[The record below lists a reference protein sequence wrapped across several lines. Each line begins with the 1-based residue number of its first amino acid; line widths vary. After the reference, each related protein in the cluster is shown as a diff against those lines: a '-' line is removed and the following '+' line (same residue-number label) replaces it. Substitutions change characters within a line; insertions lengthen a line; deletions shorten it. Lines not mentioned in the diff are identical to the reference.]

1 MLSHICWL
9 KGRKKG
15 RREGGKKGGKKRQKE
30 RERKEEEEREVECGG
45 EGETG
50 GGKTEGKKG
59 REKEEEEE
67 VGEEEEGRKYLR
79 HAEITGK
86 RELSPLNSRE
96 ASRRGDEGVS
106 SQKSE
111 RSFLNR

>member
-15 RREGGKKGGKKRQKE
+15 RREGKRGRKRE
-30 RERKEEEEREVECGG
+30 REKKEEEEREVECGG

-50 GGKTEGKKG
+50 GGKTEGKKV

-67 VGEEEEGRKYLR
+67 IGEEEEGRKYLR
-79 HAEITGK
+79 HAEIIGK
-86 RELSPLNSRE
+86 RELSPLNSKE
-96 ASRRGDEGVS
+96 ASGRGDEGVS

-111 RSFLNR
+111 GSFLNR